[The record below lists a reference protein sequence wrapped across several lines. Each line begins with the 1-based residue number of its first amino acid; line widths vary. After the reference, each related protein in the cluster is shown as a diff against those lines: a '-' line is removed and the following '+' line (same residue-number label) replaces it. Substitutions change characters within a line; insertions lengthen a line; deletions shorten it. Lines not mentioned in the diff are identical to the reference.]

1 MKNAIMKNTGIILS
15 AFLIFAACSVQAQ
28 HRHATKDS
36 LKMPMQDTTK
46 MIDMHHS
53 HEGMSGMDMSG
64 MNMPMNH
71 AFSLN
76 LPMSRNG
83 SGTAWLPDASPMYGY
98 MIHKNSWM
106 FMFHGDI
113 FPRFNQAD
121 IFKNGERGAAKW
133 DAPNMLMAMGQRKT
147 GSNGLFHFNIMLS
160 ADALIAGGSG
170 YPLLLQSGESWE
182 GKSLVDRQHPH
193 DLFSELSV
201 SYAYAL
207 SKKTDLY
214 LYLGYPGEPAL
225 GPVAFMHR
233 PSAMFMADAPI
244 GHHWADATHI
254 SFGVAT
260 MGFRF
265 DRFKLEASSFTGR
278 EPDENRY
285 NFDKPLFDSWSGR
298 LSFNP
303 NENWSLQVSHGF
315 IKSPEALHL
324 NEDVNRTT
332 ASATFVYPFSSRV
345 YIASTALWGQNKI
358 SGENASNSA
367 LLEATFKSNRL
378 VLYTRY
384 EWVQKSVEEL
394 DLNPSIY
401 GAPENLF
408 PVNAFSLGAGY
419 DLFSVGNLIIAGGG
433 QLSVYKTDRMLHALY
448 GNMPLSGQLYLHI
461 YPGRM

>member
-1 MKNAIMKNTGIILS
+1 M
-15 AFLIFAACSVQAQ
+15 Q
-28 HRHATKDS
+28 
-36 LKMPMQDTTK
+36 PMQ
-46 MIDMHHS
+46 HS
-53 HEGMSGMDMSG
+53 HHEMKGMDMPG

-98 MIHKNSWM
+98 MVHKNGWM
-106 FMFHGDI
+106 LMFHGDI

-121 IFKNGERGAAKW
+121 LFKNGKRGAGKW
-133 DAPNMLMAMGQRKT
+133 DAPNMLMAMGQRKA
-147 GSNGLFHFNIMLS
+147 GNNGLFHFNIMLS

-170 YPLLLQSGESWE
+170 YPLLFQSGESWK
-182 GKSLVDRQHPH
+182 GNPLVDRQHPH
-193 DLFSELSV
+193 DLISELSV

-207 SKKTDLY
+207 SKKADLF

-225 GPVAFMHR
+225 GPVTFMHR
-233 PSAMFMADAPI
+233 PSGMFMADAPI
-244 GHHWADATHI
+244 GHHWEDATHI

-260 MGFRF
+260 LGFRF
-265 DRFKLEASSFTGR
+265 DKFKLEVSSFTGR

-285 NFDKPLFDSWSGR
+285 NFDKPLFDSRSGR

-315 IKSPEALHL
+315 IKSPEALHSD
-324 NEDVNRTT
+324 EDVNRTT
-332 ASATFVYPFSSRV
+332 ASATFVYPFSSRI
-345 YIASTALWGQNKI
+345 YFASTALWGQNKI

-367 LLEATFKSNRL
+367 LLEATLKSNRL
-378 VLYTRY
+378 VLFTRY

-394 DLNPSIY
+394 ALNPLIY
-401 GAPENLF
+401 GAPESLF
-408 PVNAFSLGAGY
+408 PINAISLGAGY
-419 DLFSVGNLIIAGGG
+419 DLFSIGTLIIAGGV
-433 QLSVYKTDRMLHALY
+433 QLSAYKTDRTLSALY
-448 GNMPLSGQLYLHI
+448 GNTPISGQVYLHI

>member
-1 MKNAIMKNTGIILS
+1 MKKAGFLLS
-15 AFLIFAACSVQAQ
+15 AFFICSVSFAQ
-28 HRHATKDS
+28 HQHTAAGSMNMR
-36 LKMPMQDTTK
+36 MQDTAGRSPA
-46 MIDMHHS
+46 HRAR
-53 HEGMSGMDMSG
+53 EGMSGMNMGAMD
-64 MNMPMNH
+64 MPMNH

-83 SGTAWLPDASPMYGY
+83 SGTGWLPDVSPMYGY
-98 MIHKNSWM
+98 MVHKNGWM

-121 IFKNGERGAAKW
+121 IFNDGKRGAAKW

-160 ADALIAGGSG
+160 ADAPIAGGSG
-170 YPLLLQSGESWE
+170 YPLLFQSGESWK

-225 GPVAFMHR
+225 GPVTFMHR
-233 PSAMFMADAPI
+233 PSGMFMADAPI
-244 GHHWADATHI
+244 GHHWEDATHI

-260 MGFRF
+260 LGFRF
-265 DRFKLEASSFTGR
+265 DKFKLEGSSFTGR
-278 EPDENRY
+278 EPDEDRY

-315 IKSPEALHL
+315 IKSPEALHPG
-324 NEDVNRTT
+324 EDVNRTT
-332 ASATFVYPFSSRV
+332 ASATFVYPFSFRK
-345 YIASTALWGQNKI
+345 YIAATALWGQNKI
-358 SGENASNSA
+358 SGENASNST
-367 LLEATFKSNRL
+367 LLEATFKSDRL

-394 DLNPSIY
+394 DLNPLIY
-401 GAPENLF
+401 GDHEHLF
-408 PVNAFSLGAGY
+408 PVQAVSLGAGY
-419 DLFSVGNLIIAGGG
+419 DLFSIGNLIIAGGG
-433 QLSVYKTDRMLHALY
+433 QLSLYKTNHTLSALY
-448 GNMPLSGQLYLHI
+448 GNTPLSGQVYLHI